1 MSGRSWSRVQRRL
14 RTAINKAA
22 CMRRWTNSAVISLL
36 LRMVGSGRARK
47 TSEVSYWHNTYKLA
61 RSHEVRIEKALTV
74 RRSAKSCRVAPPST
88 RTHRPEGA
96 QAGATQQT
104 AVWGAQQKHS
114 SVCKQE
120 HICFQHCAQGKK
132 NIVARKLDWSPIKV
146 RVGARSLSPLSAGVI
161 RSLKHQRLKR
171 RNLFSPS
178 LLGCFTWFFQ
188 QSWAKKCNIYH
199 SFLE

>member
-146 RVGARSLSPLSAGVI
+146 QVGARSLSPLSAGVI
-161 RSLKHQRLKR
+161 RSSTSEEEKP
-171 RNLFSPS
+171 LFTVSVGMFYMIFPTELS
-178 LLGCFTWFFQ
+178 
-188 QSWAKKCNIYH
+188 KKM
-199 SFLE
+199 

>member
-1 MSGRSWSRVQRRL
+1 MSGRSWSRVQQRL
-14 RTAINKAA
+14 CTAINKAA

-36 LRMVGSGRARK
+36 LHMVGSGRARK

-61 RSHEVRIEKALTV
+61 RSHEVCIEKKALTV

-96 QAGATQQT
+96 RAGAVQQT

-120 HICFQHCAQGKK
+120 HICFQHGAPEK
-132 NIVARKLDWSPIKV
+132 NIVARKLDWSVIKV
-146 RVGARSLSPLSAGVI
+146 RVGARSLSPLSAGVNQI
-161 RSLKHQRLKR
+161 FETSASEEEGALFIVSVVMFYMIFPTELSK
-171 RNLFSPS
+171 NLNIYWS
-178 LLGCFTWFFQ
+178 LLV
-188 QSWAKKCNIYH
+188 
-199 SFLE
+199 